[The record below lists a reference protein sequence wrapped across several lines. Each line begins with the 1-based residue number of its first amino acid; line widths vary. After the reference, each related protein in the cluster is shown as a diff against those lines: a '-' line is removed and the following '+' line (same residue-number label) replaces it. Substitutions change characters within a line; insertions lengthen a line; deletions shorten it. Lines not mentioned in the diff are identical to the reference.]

1 VCFTEIVVEE
11 VDVAPGD
18 LQRRRTVTQDALQA
32 EYVAA
37 VCQEPTR
44 KRVAKHVRRA
54 PQRQGALGYDTLDEV
69 LESDNGQRP
78 AALST
83 EDRRVQVV
91 GTPAYD

>member
-1 VCFTEIVVEE
+1 MCFTEIVVEE

-18 LQRRRTVTQDALQA
+18 LQRRRTVTQDPLQA

-54 PQRQGALGYDTLDEV
+54 PQRQGALGYDTLDEAMTKRI
-69 LESDNGQRP
+69 NGRP
-78 AALST
+78 RYEVPSRAPTA
-83 EDRRVQVV
+83 R
-91 GTPAYD
+91 